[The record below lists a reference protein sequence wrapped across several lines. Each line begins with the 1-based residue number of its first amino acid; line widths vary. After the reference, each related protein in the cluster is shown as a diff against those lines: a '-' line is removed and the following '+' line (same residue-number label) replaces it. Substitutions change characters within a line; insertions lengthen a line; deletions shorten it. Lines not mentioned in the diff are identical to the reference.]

1 MVGRKSKYSSE
12 KLNTKG
18 TKIWSV
24 AVYIRL
30 SQEDSDNGED
40 KQESNSITSQKA
52 LLNEFIEEHDDLIVY
67 DTYVDDGYTGTD
79 FNRPGFQR
87 LLEDM
92 RKGNINSVL
101 VKDLSRLGRNYIEVG
116 NYIEQIFPLFNI
128 RFIAINDSVDSF
140 KNPTSTNTILVPFKN
155 LINDEYCR
163 DTSIKIRSAL
173 NGRKRKGEF
182 VGAFPSYGYIKN
194 PEDNHKLII
203 DNESAEIVRKI
214 FEWKVNEGLGNL
226 SICHR
231 LNDMGVL
238 NPTGYKKKKL
248 NQNYNNSKILQ
259 EDYSWCPSTVRN
271 ILKNDIYIGN
281 VTQGKRRV
289 KSYKVHKVEQVPE
302 DEWITVENM
311 HEPIIDKELF
321 KKAQGLRKVDT
332 RVQDSG
338 TLSMWSGVLKCADC
352 GRAMH
357 KKYCKNKSG
366 TVYEYYICGTYRKKS
381 NKLCTKH
388 TLKVEELENAVL
400 EAIKLHIELLVD
412 TEKLLEQINKSN
424 TKKLANENMKNIKQ
438 AKEKEIE
445 KISNLKRCLYEDW
458 KNEYITKEEYLEYKQ
473 KYEQDIEK
481 IKEIM
486 VNLDK
491 QKEKQEEI
499 INGNSKW
506 IENFKA
512 HKNITELDRDI
523 ITELIDYIEV
533 HENKKITIHFKFM
546 NELNEILEY
555 IDEGNKASIFEKVKE
570 A

>member
-1 MVGRKSKYSSE
+1 MAGRKSKYSSE
-12 KLNTKG
+12 NSNTKG

-40 KQESNSITSQKA
+40 KLESNSITSQKA

-546 NELNEILEY
+546 DELDKILEY
-555 IDEGNKASIFEKVKE
+555 IENENKASIFEKVKE